1 MANSEYLKILKSG
14 VDKWNKWR
22 FENWNIIPKLSGA
35 NLSEADLSRAD
46 LSGADLSEA
55 DLSRADLSRADL
67 SEADLSGADLSRADL
82 SGADLSGADLRGA
95 DLRGADLDF
104 SCLPLW
110 CGSFAAKIDRRLFFQ
125 IVCKLHRFEI
135 EDKECL
141 EYLKKTD
148 EYKNIFCEY
157 RDVKKI

>member
-35 NLSEADLSRAD
+35 N
-46 LSGADLSEA
+46 LSEA